1 MHVVR
6 LKFNS
11 PSLIAFNKSFRVSST
26 GGTIFLTLDFL
37 LGVMMPLLM
46 SPFPIGLNADGG
58 LCNPSMGGNGGGG
71 GGIAAFGGDNCF
83 GDN

>member
-1 MHVVR
+1 
-6 LKFNS
+6 
-11 PSLIAFNKSFRVSST
+11 
-26 GGTIFLTLDFL
+26 
-37 LGVMMPLLM
+37 MMPLLM